1 MLRQANTSFSEG
13 GYYLIAGLGNPGR
26 EYRQTRH
33 NIGFML
39 LDSLAGS
46 LDLSFTRVESKALV
60 TRGDYSGRR
69 LLLAKPQTYMN
80 LSGQAVGALARYYKV
95 PQENLLIVY
104 DDVDLPLG
112 LLRLRSSGGAGGHKG
127 MTSIIERL
135 GSQDIP
141 RLRMGIGRPPGRMEA
156 ADYVLQEFST
166 AESNELPAILDR
178 GVEAVYTFVTQGI
191 AAAMNHY
198 NPAPGEA

>member
-1 MLRQANTSFSEG
+1 
-13 GYYLIAGLGNPGR
+13 
-26 EYRQTRH
+26 
-33 NIGFML
+33 
-39 LDSLAGS
+39 
-46 LDLSFTRVESKALV
+46 
-60 TRGDYSGRR
+60 
-69 LLLAKPQTYMN
+69 MN

-104 DDVDLPLG
+104 DDVDLPFG
-112 LLRLRSSGGAGGHKG
+112 LLRLRATGGAGGHKG

-135 GSQDIP
+135 GSEDIP

-156 ADYVLQEFST
+156 ADYVLQEFSKEET
-166 AESNELPAILDR
+166 GELPAILSR

-191 AAAMNHY
+191 AAAMNRY

>member
-1 MLRQANTSFSEG
+1 MTEAGF
-13 GYYLIAGLGNPGR
+13 YLIVGLGNPGR

-39 LDSLAGS
+39 LDRLALRLNLTFS
-46 LDLSFTRVESKALV
+46 RVESKSLV
-60 TRGDYSGRR
+60 TKGDYAGRR

-80 LSGQAVGALARYYKV
+80 LSGQAVGAMAQFYKV
-95 PQENLLIVY
+95 PQENLLVVY
-104 DDVDLPLG
+104 DDVDLPFG
-112 LLRLRSSGGAGGHKG
+112 LLRMRPAGGAGGHKG

-135 GSQDIP
+135 GSQEIP

-156 ADYVLQEFST
+156 ADYVLQEFSAT
-166 AESNELPAILDR
+166 ETNLLPEILDR
-178 GVEAVYTFVTQGI
+178 GVEAMFTFITQGI

-198 NPAPGEA
+198 NPPSGEI

>member
-1 MLRQANTSFSEG
+1 MTEAGF
-13 GYYLIAGLGNPGR
+13 YLIVGLGNPGR

-39 LDSLAGS
+39 LDRLALRLNLTFS
-46 LDLSFTRVESKALV
+46 RVESKSLV
-60 TRGDYSGRR
+60 TKGDYAGRR

-80 LSGQAVGALARYYKV
+80 LSGQAVGAMAQFYKV
-95 PQENLLIVY
+95 PQENLLVVY
-104 DDVDLPLG
+104 DDVDLPFG
-112 LLRLRSSGGAGGHKG
+112 LLRMRPAGGAGGHKG

-135 GSQDIP
+135 GSQEIP

-156 ADYVLQEFST
+156 ADYVLQEFSAT
-166 AESNELPAILDR
+166 ETNLLPEILDR
-178 GVEAVYTFVTQGI
+178 GVEAMFTFITQGI

-198 NPAPGEA
+198 NPPTGEI

>member
-1 MLRQANTSFSEG
+1 MFKSSEAPMTEAG
-13 GYYLIAGLGNPGR
+13 FYLIVGLGNPGR

-39 LDSLAGS
+39 LDRLALRLNLTFS
-46 LDLSFTRVESKALV
+46 RVESKSLV
-60 TRGDYSGRR
+60 TKGDYAGRR

-80 LSGQAVGALARYYKV
+80 LSGQAVGAMAQFYKV
-95 PQENLLIVY
+95 PQENLLVVY
-104 DDVDLPLG
+104 DDVDLPFG
-112 LLRLRSSGGAGGHKG
+112 LLRMRPAGGAGGHKG

-135 GSQDIP
+135 GSQEIP

-156 ADYVLQEFST
+156 ADYVLQEFSAT
-166 AESNELPAILDR
+166 ETNLLPEILDR
-178 GVEAVYTFVTQGI
+178 GVEAMFTFITQGI

-198 NPAPGEA
+198 NPPSGEI